1 MIAWEQV
8 VAFIGV
14 FGGAATILWVS
25 MDRAEQDSYLRW
37 IGVRK

>member
-1 MIAWEQV
+1 MTDWPAIITRLG
-8 VAFIGV
+8 AFILC
-14 FGGAATILWVS
+14 ATILWLS